1 MRRKHLTAY
10 ICIKKIATLGKVS
23 IGASVSANAVHSP
36 VTNPLF
42 DTASNGDRCVFLKY
56 SISLTEAAVSLLKH

>member
-10 ICIKKIATLGKVS
+10 ICIKKIAVLGKVS

-42 DTASNGDRCVFLKY
+42 DTASKW
-56 SISLTEAAVSLLKH
+56 

>member
-10 ICIKKIATLGKVS
+10 ICIKKIAALGKVS

-42 DTASNGDRCVFLKY
+42 DTASNGDRCVFLN
-56 SISLTEAAVSLLKH
+56 TPFH